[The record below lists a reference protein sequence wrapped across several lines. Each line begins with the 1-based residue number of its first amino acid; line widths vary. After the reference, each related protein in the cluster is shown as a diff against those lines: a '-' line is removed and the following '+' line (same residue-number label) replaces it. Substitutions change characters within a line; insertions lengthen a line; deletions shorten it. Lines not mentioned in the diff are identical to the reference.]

1 MEVKRIALHAGLLG
15 TLLMGLFR
23 AELDAQATQTC
34 QDVEPDVAPA
44 PTVAA
49 LPLGLVYRRA
59 FAADEPLDR
68 EGITSAGLSAS
79 PDAATPGAGLAI
91 VASVGGL
98 LQMDTPL
105 GASLPQASRLRLV
118 VTVAEPTTIEV
129 ELRDDRGL
137 RLWRPFELEPGTRTV
152 DVRFTDLRYD
162 RGIAARVDDMRRWGV
177 RLPRGGAFE
186 IEAME
191 LWRDDARSS
200 DDREIEALRDDFDDP
215 ARVTEHRRGSFVVLT
230 DADALVATTVLDA
243 LDRTEQNARRLL
255 PRMPSVPS
263 PVPLLVFA
271 DAGEYKRFW
280 TRFGARLGTKVGPRA
295 EDEGLTWQGVATAV
309 WSSEWPQVRPTF
321 THEAHHA
328 LLERSYR
335 LSASRSWLF
344 EGLAILEQLE
354 ISHQDLRP
362 VYRKGLRRR
371 HAAAY
376 LEDLT
381 DGAPIDTGQY
391 WQAAMF
397 VGWLTSDP
405 GRLAAL
411 DAALIEM
418 SAHGDTNLGPV
429 VARYFGTDFR
439 GLSVDFWSWAW
450 LAYGP

>member
-1 MEVKRIALHAGLLG
+1 MKRIALHAGLLG
-15 TLLMGLFR
+15 ALLTGLLRGSPDAR
-23 AELDAQATQTC
+23 ATETC
-34 QDVEPDVAPA
+34 VDLEPDVAPA
-44 PTVAA
+44 ASPAA
-49 LPLGLVYRRA
+49 LPTGLVHRRT
-59 FAADEPLDR
+59 FAADVPLDR
-68 EGITSAGLSAS
+68 MGVASAGLTAS
-79 PDAATPGAGLAI
+79 TDLAQPGAGLSI
-91 VASVGGL
+91 VAEPGGF
-98 LQMDTPL
+98 LQMTTPL
-105 GASLPQASRLRLV
+105 GDALPEASRLRLV
-118 VTVAEPTTIEV
+118 VTVAAPVRLEV
-129 ELRDDRGL
+129 ELQGDRGP
-137 RLWRPFELEPGTRTV
+137 RLWRPVELDAGTHTV

-162 RGIAARVDDMRRWGV
+162 RGIAARVEDVRRWGL

-186 IEAME
+186 LAAVE
-191 LWRDDARSS
+191 LWRDDQGSPAL
-200 DDREIEALRDDFDDP
+200 REVEALREDFDDP
-215 ARVTEHRRGSFVVLT
+215 SRVTVHRRGSFVLLT
-230 DADALVATTVLDA
+230 DAASVDPSVVLDA
-243 LDRTEQNARRLL
+243 LERTEQNARRLL
-255 PRMPSVPS
+255 PRMPKATS

-271 DAGEYKRFW
+271 DDGEYRRFW
-280 TRFGARLGTKVGPRA
+280 SRFGARLGAEVGPRT

-309 WSSEWPQVRPTF
+309 WSSEWPEVRPTF

-354 ISHQDLRP
+354 ISRQDLRP
-362 VYRKGLRRR
+362 VFRKGLRRR

-411 DAALIEM
+411 DAALVEM
-418 SAHGDTNLGPV
+418 SARGDTNLNPV
-429 VARYFGTDFR
+429 VPRYFGTDFR
-439 GLSVDFWSWAW
+439 RLSVDFWSWAW

>member
-15 TLLMGLFR
+15 ALLTGLLRGSPDAR
-23 AELDAQATQTC
+23 ATETC
-34 QDVEPDVAPA
+34 VDLEPDVAPSTSPA
-44 PTVAA
+44 S
-49 LPLGLVYRRA
+49 LPLGLVYRRT
-59 FAADEPLDR
+59 FAADVPLD
-68 EGITSAGLSAS
+68 GPGVTSSGLVAS
-79 PDAATPGAGLAI
+79 TDRAEPGAGLAI
-91 VASVGGL
+91 VAEPGGV
-98 LQMDTPL
+98 LQMSTPL
-105 GASLPQASRLRLV
+105 AEALPEASRLRLV
-118 VTVAEPTTIEV
+118 VTTEAPLRLEV
-129 ELRDDRGL
+129 EVQGDRGP
-137 RLWRPFELEPGTRTV
+137 RLWRPVELDAGTHTL

-162 RGIAARVDDMRRWGV
+162 RGVAARVDDATRWGV

-186 IEAME
+186 LAAVE
-191 LWRDDARSS
+191 LWRDDHGTSS
-200 DDREIEALRDDFDDP
+200 DREIDALREDFDDP
-215 ARVTEHRRGSFVVLT
+215 SRVVEHRRGSFVLLT
-230 DADALVATTVLDA
+230 DATELDPSLVLDA
-243 LDRTEQNARRLL
+243 LERTEHNARRLL
-255 PRMPSVPS
+255 PRMPTTPS

-271 DAGEYKRFW
+271 DAAEYRRFW
-280 TRFGARLGTKVGPRA
+280 SRFGARHGAEVGPRS

-309 WSSEWPQVRPTF
+309 WSDQWPVRPTF

-354 ISHQDLRP
+354 ISRQDLRP

-371 HAAAY
+371 QAAAY

-411 DAALIEM
+411 DAALVEM
-418 SAHGDTNLGPV
+418 SARGDTNLNPV
-429 VARYFGTDFR
+429 VPRYFGTDFR
-439 GLSVDFWSWAW
+439 RLSVDFWSWAW